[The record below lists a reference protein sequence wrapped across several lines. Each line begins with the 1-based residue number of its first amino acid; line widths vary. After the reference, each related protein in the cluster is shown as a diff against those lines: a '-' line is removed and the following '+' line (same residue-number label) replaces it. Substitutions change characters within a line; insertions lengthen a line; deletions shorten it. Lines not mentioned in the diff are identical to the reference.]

1 MKVFNAILRLAT
13 IGVLMGL
20 AGPIAA
26 QQDYPIKPIR
36 IITPYAAGG
45 STSVLARLVGQKLTE
60 RWGQQVLVESR
71 GGGDTIIGTDA
82 VAKSPPDGYTILLIG
97 TTLVIN
103 ANLYSKL
110 PYDTFK
116 DLAPI
121 ATLTIN
127 EHFLVVN
134 PSVPANNLQELIALA
149 KSKPGQLNYASTG
162 TSTQLSSELFNI
174 VAGTK
179 IQHIPYKG
187 GGQSITDVIGGQV
200 EMTFAVPTNVIGH
213 VKSGKLRG
221 IAVSGKNRLSALPE
235 VPTFAEAGLPSFDIM
250 SWYGLLAPAG
260 TPREII
266 DKLSAEVAGI
276 LVLADFREKLDS
288 QGFAPFV
295 STSDQL
301 AALMKADSAKYARII
316 KTANIK
322 VAN

>member
-1 MKVFNAILRLAT
+1 MNTFNAVVRVVMVGT
-13 IGVLMGL
+13 LMAI
-20 AGPIAA
+20 AGAVAA
-26 QQDYPIKPIR
+26 QQTYPSKPIR

-60 RWGQQVLVESR
+60 NWGQQVLVDSR
-71 GGGDTIIGTDA
+71 GGGDTIIGADVA
-82 VAKSPPDGYTILLIG
+82 AKSPPDGYTILLIG

-103 ANLYSKL
+103 ASLYSTL

-116 DLAPI
+116 DFAPI

-127 EHFLVVN
+127 EHFLVVH

-162 TSTQLSSELFNI
+162 TSTHLSSELFNI

-187 GGQSITDVIGGQV
+187 GGQSITDVIAGLV

-213 VKSGKLRG
+213 VKNGRLRG
-221 IAVSGKNRLSALPE
+221 IAVSGKKRLSALPQ
-235 VPTFAEAGLPSFDIM
+235 VPTFTEAGLPRFDIS

-260 TPREII
+260 TPKEVI
-266 DKLSAEVAGI
+266 DKLAAEVARI
-276 LVLADFREKLDS
+276 LALPDFKEKLDG

-295 STSDQL
+295 STSGQF
-301 AALMKADSAKYARII
+301 AALMKADSAKFARII

-322 VAN
+322 MAN